1 MSLIFSWCHFFSLF
15 IFYSTSW
22 QSVSRMF
29 LVYTHFFNILLLYS
43 NLSFINFGN
52 PLWKKRNIKNKEKNG
67 TNNAPYKI
75 NFRHFLWNLTA
86 DDKKKSIQRMDQR
99 EKNYNYCFSIKFLF
113 AYGTAHIL
121 QEIGHNDNTYC
132 NSSFVIFYS
141 QINSSIR
148 PLHLLFFF
156 VIFFLRDVIFYS
168 VYYIVCSLYFLMNS
182 YSFR

>member
-1 MSLIFSWCHFFSLF
+1 MAISE
-15 IFYSTSW
+15 T
-22 QSVSRMF
+22 
-29 LVYTHFFNILLLYS
+29 LYER
-43 NLSFINFGN
+43 
-52 PLWKKRNIKNKEKNG
+52 KKWGSKENS

-75 NFRHFLWNLTA
+75 NFRHFLWNLAA
-86 DDKKKSIQRMDQR
+86 DDKKK
-99 EKNYNYCFSIKFLF
+99 ELFKEWTKGKKNYNYCFSINFLF
-113 AYGTAHIL
+113 AYRTAHIL

-156 VIFFLRDVIFYS
+156 VIFFLQDVIFYS

>member
-1 MSLIFSWCHFFSLF
+1 MKEKKYKKQRKKMERIMHLIKSIFAIFSE
-15 IFYSTSW
+15 
-22 QSVSRMF
+22 
-29 LVYTHFFNILLLYS
+29 ILQQT
-43 NLSFINFGN
+43 IR
-52 PLWKKRNIKNKEKNG
+52 KKVFKEWTKG
-67 TNNAPYKI
+67 K
-75 NFRHFLWNLTA
+75 
-86 DDKKKSIQRMDQR
+86 
-99 EKNYNYCFSIKFLF
+99 KNYNYCFSIKFLF

>member
-1 MSLIFSWCHFFSLF
+1 MKEKKYENKRMARIMHLIKSIFAIFSE
-15 IFYSTSW
+15 
-22 QSVSRMF
+22 
-29 LVYTHFFNILLLYS
+29 ILQQT
-43 NLSFINFGN
+43 IR
-52 PLWKKRNIKNKEKNG
+52 KK
-67 TNNAPYKI
+67 
-75 NFRHFLWNLTA
+75 L
-86 DDKKKSIQRMDQR
+86 IQRMDQR

>member
-1 MSLIFSWCHFFSLF
+1 MERIMHLIKSIFAIFSE
-15 IFYSTSW
+15 
-22 QSVSRMF
+22 
-29 LVYTHFFNILLLYS
+29 ILQQT
-43 NLSFINFGN
+43 IR
-52 PLWKKRNIKNKEKNG
+52 KKR
-67 TNNAPYKI
+67 
-75 NFRHFLWNLTA
+75 
-86 DDKKKSIQRMDQR
+86 IQRMDQR